1 MKSRPTTPDD
11 NGPVSSRTATEV
23 RQLRAQIDA
32 FDRQIV
38 EMVNARAEK
47 ARQLGLVKQ
56 SERNAAYDPA
66 REEQIFDRLGKLN
79 DGPLTD
85 DSLRAV
91 FREIISGSRALAKR
105 LRVAY
110 LGPDFS
116 YSHLAAIQRFGQ
128 SVDLVAVG
136 TITAA
141 FEEVEGRQVDFGIV
155 PLENSTDGRIADTLE
170 NFARGTPRCQAGA
183 WEREAATPR
192 VRICAEV
199 QLAIHHQLL
208 GRCARNDVQEVY
220 SKPQALSQCR
230 NWLARH
236 VPSARLVEVAST
248 TAAAE
253 VARDRD
259 GAAAIASRQAGTNYG
274 LDVLAANIEDNPSN
288 VTRFAVL
295 GHPEVSGTRT
305 GDDKT
310 ALMFELAHR
319 PGSLADALNVFKR
332 QRVNLTWLESFPMN
346 RPQAGGGR
354 HKAIITTSP
363 PPPASSRNKGEY
375 LFFVEMEGHDKEL
388 RVRRAID
395 QLRKKSLHLTV
406 LGSYARSE
414 PVE

>member
-1 MKSRPTTPDD
+1 MAGFHMKSSPTTPED
-11 NGPVSSRTATEV
+11 NGPTSVAKIPAEV

-38 EMVNARAEK
+38 ELVNARAEK
-47 ARQLGLVKQ
+47 SRALGLVKQ
-56 SERNAAYDPA
+56 LTSQATYDPA
-66 REEQIFDRLGKLN
+66 REEQIFDRLAKLN
-79 DGPLTD
+79 DGPLSD
-85 DSLRAV
+85 ESLRAV
-91 FREIISGSRALAKR
+91 FREIVSGSRALAKR

-141 FEEVEGRQVDFGIV
+141 FEEVEAHQTDFGIV

-170 NFARGTPRCQAGA
+170 NFARKS
-183 WEREAATPR
+183 
-192 VRICAEV
+192 VRICGEV

-208 GRCARNDVQEVY
+208 GRCARNDVREVY

-248 TAAAE
+248 TAAADI
-253 VARDRD
+253 ARDRD
-259 GAAAIASRQAGTNYG
+259 GAAAIASRQAAANYG
-274 LDVLAANIEDNPSN
+274 LEVLAANIEDNPSN

-295 GHPEVSGTRT
+295 GHEPAGRT

-310 ALMFELAHR
+310 SLMFELAHQ

-332 QRVNLTWLESFPMN
+332 QRVNLTWLESFPMSGAAGP
-346 RPQAGGGR
+346 RPTTG
-354 HKAIITTSP
+354 HKP
-363 PPPASSRNKGEY
+363 LNNNASEY
-375 LFFVEMEGHDKEL
+375 LFFVELEGHEKDL

-395 QLRKKSLHLTV
+395 QLRKKSLRLTV

-414 PVE
+414 PVG